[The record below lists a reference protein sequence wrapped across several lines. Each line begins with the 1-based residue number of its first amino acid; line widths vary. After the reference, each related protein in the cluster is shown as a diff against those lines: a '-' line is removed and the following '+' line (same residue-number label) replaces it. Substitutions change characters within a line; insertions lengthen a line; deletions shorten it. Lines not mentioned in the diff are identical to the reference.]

1 MIGRLSG
8 VIAEQSDDGAVVL
21 DVAGVGYE
29 VYVPLGALGRLPRP
43 PEQATLHVHTHVR
56 EDALVLYG
64 FPTVAD
70 RDAFRTLLGVSSI
83 GPKSALSIMSVLD
96 AERLALAVTRGD
108 KAAFKGI
115 PGVGKKT
122 VERLMLDLKDKLV
135 AVAAAAGTRPTTDA
149 PAPPP
154 PTGPLATVAA
164 ALVQMGYKPAEADR
178 AVAQLEGHEEGRPV
192 EALLREALSVLA

>member
-8 VIAEQSDDGAVVL
+8 VLAEPSDDGAVIV
-21 DVAGVGYE
+21 DVGGVGYE
-29 VYVPLGALGRLPRP
+29 VHVPLGSLGRLPRS
-43 PEQATLHVHTHVR
+43 PEVAVLHVHTHVR
-56 EDALVLYG
+56 EDALTLYG
-64 FPTVAD
+64 FASQAD

-96 AERLALAVTRGD
+96 AERLAMAVTRSD
-108 KAAFKGI
+108 KTAFKGI

-122 VERLMLDLKDKLV
+122 VERLMIDLKDKLV
-135 AVAAAAGTRPTTDA
+135 AVAATAGTGPA
-149 PAPPP
+149 PAPAAPP

-178 AVAQLEGHEEGRPV
+178 AVAQITTQAEGKPV
-192 EALLREALSVLA
+192 EALLREALAVLA